1 MNLKSNLTEF
11 LQYLLKIHFQMM
23 KKQGSG
29 IAAILDESPKGS
41 KKGFGVKSVDVSNN
55 GKNLNLTFLFN
66 L

>member
-1 MNLKSNLTEF
+1 
-11 LQYLLKIHFQMM
+11 MM

-55 GKNLNLTFLFN
+55 GKNLNLISFIFYLIFG
-66 L
+66 LIYQRCG